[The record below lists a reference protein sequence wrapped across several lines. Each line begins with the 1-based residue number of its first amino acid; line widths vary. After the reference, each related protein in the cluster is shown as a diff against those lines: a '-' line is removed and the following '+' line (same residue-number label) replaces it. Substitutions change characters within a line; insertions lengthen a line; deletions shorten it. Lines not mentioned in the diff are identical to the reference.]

1 MEGTLEARPGRL
13 QGLSPSWR
21 VLVTGFLLVIG
32 AGYLSG
38 ALNAAL
44 AVGLTPAAVA
54 DHYRDQTLSKA
65 EEATFEKQGFVEEEF
80 SFDTP
85 ADRPAAEPADH
96 DHAGAHDAMAGHEHM
111 EGMAE
116 GGMEGMGGVKSI
128 TLQQLAQLSHI
139 HLLGFSFILLT
150 VGALACLT
158 TLPEAFKV
166 VLVAVLTLSLGADIG
181 GLWLVRFV
189 SDGYAWL
196 SVVSGTAVGVCLLV
210 TAVRVL
216 FEVWLSR
223 PKEVRT

>member
-1 MEGTLEARPGRL
+1 VEARPGRL

-32 AGYLSG
+32 AGYLAG

-80 SFDTP
+80 SFDE
-85 ADRPAAEPADH
+85 PAAEAPAPMDHDADH
-96 DHAGAHDAMAGHEHM
+96 DHDAVAGHEP
-111 EGMAE
+111 
-116 GGMEGMGGVKSI
+116 MEGMGGVKSI
-128 TLQQLAQLSHI
+128 TPQQLAQLSHI
-139 HLLGFSFILLT
+139 HLLGFSFILFT

-166 VLVAVLTLSLGADIG
+166 VLVAVLTVSLGADIG

-189 SDGYAWL
+189 SDGFAWL

-210 TAVRVL
+210 TALRVL

-223 PKEVRT
+223 PKEVSP

>member
-80 SFDTP
+80 SFDE
-85 ADRPAAEPADH
+85 PAAEPADEAPAAMDH
-96 DHAGAHDAMAGHEHM
+96 DHDAMAGHEHM

-210 TAVRVL
+210 TALRVL

-223 PKEVRT
+223 PKEVSP

>member
-1 MEGTLEARPGRL
+1 MEGTGEARPGRL

-32 AGYLSG
+32 AGYLCG

-54 DHYRDQTLSKA
+54 DHYRDQTLSRA
-65 EEATFEKQGFVEEEF
+65 EEATFAKQGFVEEEF

-85 ADRPAAEPADH
+85 ADEPAPGAPAPMDHGADH
-96 DHAGAHDAMAGHEHM
+96 DHDA
-111 EGMAE
+111 MAE
-116 GGMEGMGGVKSI
+116 GGMPGMGGVKSI
-128 TLQQLAQLSHI
+128 TPQQLAQLSHI
-139 HLLGFSFILLT
+139 HLLGFSFILFT

-166 VLVAVLTLSLGADIG
+166 VLVAVLTVSLGADIG

-189 SDGYAWL
+189 SDGFAWL
-196 SVVSGTAVGVCLLV
+196 SVVAGTAVGVCLLV
-210 TAVRVL
+210 TALRVL

-223 PKEVRT
+223 PKEVSP